1 MAGGEG
7 SHGTRAVVAALFANL
22 GIAIAKFVGFVL
34 TSSASMLA
42 ESVHSL
48 ADSGNQ
54 ALLLLGG
61 RRARKPATPEHPFG
75 YGRERYFWA
84 FVVAM
89 ILFSLGGM
97 FAIYEGIS
105 KIRHP
110 HELESANIAIGILVV
125 AILLE
130 TLSFRTAVVEAHRV
144 KQPGTG
150 WLQFVRRS
158 KSPELPVVLLEDLGA
173 LVGLILALAA
183 VVTAEITGDAMWD
196 GYGTLSIGILLVLIA
211 IFLAIEMKGL
221 LIGEAAT
228 ETDQQAIAA
237 AIEVEPSVTRL
248 LHMRTEHIGPEELLV
263 GAKIELVSGLRVEEV
278 TEVVNRVETSVRR
291 AVPSARIMYLEPDV
305 FRTTNP
311 GDGEPAPSGD
321 HTEAPPAEP
330 AAARPPTP
338 PAPDE
343 TNVVEPPAPDRPA
356 PPAPNDTNVADTPT
370 PTGDAG
376 DEAAEGGAPGADR
389 GTDGGEAA
397 AESGAESDAGSGDE
411 QPAVAGGGG
420 SGEPREPGEG

>member
-7 SHGTRAVVAALFANL
+7 SHGTKAVIAAMLANA
-22 GIAIAKFVGFVL
+22 GIAVAKFVGFLL

-42 ESVHSL
+42 ESVHSV

-97 FAIYEGIS
+97 FAIYEGIE

-130 TLSFRTAVVEAHRV
+130 TLSFRTAIVEANKV
-144 KQPGTG
+144 KEPGTG
-150 WLQFVRRS
+150 WFRFLRRS
-158 KSPELPVVLLEDLGA
+158 KSPELPVVLMEDLGA

-183 VVTAEITGDAMWD
+183 VVTAEVTGDAMWD

-237 AIEVEPSVTRL
+237 AIEVEPTVTRL

-263 GAKIELVSGLRVEEV
+263 GAKIELVPGLRVEEV

-291 AVPSARIMYLEPDV
+291 AVPSARIMYLEPDI
-305 FRTTNP
+305 FRTADP
-311 GDGEPAPSGD
+311 DD
-321 HTEAPPAEP
+321 P
-330 AAARPPTP
+330 AAAQAAAATTASATAASSSTTAVAERPATP

-343 TNVVEPPAPDRPA
+343 TNVVEPPAPDQPA
-356 PPAPNDTNVADTPT
+356 PPPPDDTNVAD
-370 PTGDAG
+370 GG
-376 DEAAEGGAPGADR
+376 EA
-389 GTDGGEAA
+389 DGGEAV
-397 AESGAESDAGSGDE
+397 
-411 QPAVAGGGG
+411 VASGGGND
-420 SGEPREPGEG
+420 EPRESGED

>member
-7 SHGTRAVVAALFANL
+7 SHGTRAVIAAMLANL
-22 GIAIAKFVGFVL
+22 GIAIAKFVGFLL
-34 TSSASMLA
+34 TRSTSMLA

-48 ADSGNQ
+48 ADTGNQ

-97 FAIYEGIS
+97 FAIYEGIE

-110 HELESANIAIGILVV
+110 HELESASIAIGILVV
-125 AILLE
+125 AVALE
-130 TLSFRTAVVEAHRV
+130 SLSFRTALVEARNV
-144 KQPGTG
+144 KEPGTG
-150 WLQFVRRS
+150 WFRFLHRS

-173 LVGLILALAA
+173 LVGLMFALAA
-183 VVTAEITGDAMWD
+183 VVTAEVTGDAMWD
-196 GYGTLSIGILLVLIA
+196 GYGTLAIGILLVVIA
-211 IFLAIEMKGL
+211 IFLAVEMKGL
-221 LIGEAAT
+221 LIGESAS

-263 GAKIELVSGLRVEEV
+263 GAKIELVPGLRVDEV
-278 TEVVNRVETSVRR
+278 TGVVNRVETSVRR

-305 FRTTNP
+305 FRTTSPDN
-311 GDGEPAPSGD
+311 GEPAPSAD
-321 HTEAPPAEP
+321 HTGAPPA
-330 AAARPPTP
+330 
-338 PAPDE
+338 
-343 TNVVEPPAPDRPA
+343 
-356 PPAPNDTNVADTPT
+356 
-370 PTGDAG
+370 
-376 DEAAEGGAPGADR
+376 
-389 GTDGGEAA
+389 
-397 AESGAESDAGSGDE
+397 
-411 QPAVAGGGG
+411 
-420 SGEPREPGEG
+420 

>member
-7 SHGTRAVVAALFANL
+7 SHGTKAVIAAMLANA
-22 GIAIAKFVGFVL
+22 GIAIAKFVGFLL

-42 ESVHSL
+42 ESVHSV

-54 ALLLLGG
+54 ALLLFGG
-61 RRARKPATPEHPFG
+61 RQARKPATPQHPFG

-84 FVVAM
+84 FVVAL

-97 FAIYEGIS
+97 FAIYEGIE

-110 HELESANIAIGILVV
+110 HELESAAIAIGILIV

-130 TLSFRTAVVEAHRV
+130 TASFRTAVVEANKVRG
-144 KQPGTG
+144 KETS
-150 WLQFVRRS
+150 WFRFVRRS

-183 VVTAEITGDAMWD
+183 VVTAEITGDAVWD
-196 GYGTLSIGILLVLIA
+196 GYGTLAIGILLVVIA
-211 IFLAIEMKGL
+211 VFLAIEMKGL

-263 GAKIELVSGLRVEEV
+263 GAKIELVPGLRVDEV

-291 AVPSARIMYLEPDV
+291 AVPSARIMYLEPDI
-305 FRTTNP
+305 FRTADP
-311 GDGEPAPSGD
+311 DDPD
-321 HTEAPPAEP
+321 DP
-330 AAARPPTP
+330 AAAQLPATP
-338 PAPDE
+338 PPPDD
-343 TNVVEPPAPDRPA
+343 TNVVEPAAPDQPA
-356 PPAPNDTNVADTPT
+356 PPPPDDTNVVDSP
-370 PTGDAG
+370 AG
-376 DEAAEGGAPGADR
+376 E
-389 GTDGGEAA
+389 
-397 AESGAESDAGSGDE
+397 
-411 QPAVAGGGG
+411 PAVA
-420 SGEPREPGEG
+420 SGEQRESGEG

>member
-97 FAIYEGIS
+97 FAMYEGIS

-110 HELESANIAIGILVV
+110 HELESANVAIGILVV

-130 TLSFRTAVVEAHRV
+130 ILSFRTAVVEANKVR
-144 KQPGTG
+144 QPGTG
-150 WLQFVRRS
+150 WLRFVRRS

-196 GYGTLSIGILLVLIA
+196 GYGTLAIGILLVLIA
-211 IFLAIEMKGL
+211 VFLAIEMNGL

-278 TEVVNRVETSVRR
+278 TEVVNRVESSVRR
-291 AVPSARIMYLEPDV
+291 AVPSARIMYLEPDI
-305 FRTTNP
+305 FRTTDP
-311 GDGEPAPSGD
+311 DGGEPAPSGD
-321 HTEAPPAEP
+321 HTETPPAEP
-330 AAARPPTP
+330 AAERPPTP
-338 PAPDE
+338 PAPDD

-356 PPAPNDTNVADTPT
+356 PPAPNETNVADTPT

-376 DEAAEGGAPGADR
+376 DEAVEAAEGGAPGADR

-397 AESGAESDAGSGDE
+397 AESAAAGGDE
-411 QPAVAGGGG
+411 QPAVAGGG